1 MLKRTLTH
9 THAYSQTHK
18 HARASHTHT
27 MNPNL
32 LTYTQIHVCKHATH
46 IVNRHTNLHAPSHT
60 HTHTNIHKKVFQKH
74 THIDYKQRRL
84 KNQLGRTNIILKVT
98 RKKGKKEK
106 IFLCMIKLWFSYDEA
121 SRWPLPSI
129 HRSSLPRSLGPSHL
143 RPGVRIWL
151 DLSTVTL
158 MQMKYKVRFRW

>member
-60 HTHTNIHKKVFQKH
+60 HTHTHTQKGFSKAHSHWLQTKKVKKSIGTNQHNSKSNEKKREKRENFFMYDKTLIFIWWSISLTTSIHPQILPPSLFRSVTPAAWGPHLVGLVNRH
-74 THIDYKQRRL
+74 THANEI
-84 KNQLGRTNIILKVT
+84 
-98 RKKGKKEK
+98 
-106 IFLCMIKLWFSYDEA
+106 
-121 SRWPLPSI
+121 
-129 HRSSLPRSLGPSHL
+129 
-143 RPGVRIWL
+143 
-151 DLSTVTL
+151 
-158 MQMKYKVRFRW
+158 

>member
-98 RKKGKKEK
+98 RKREK
-106 IFLCMIKLWFSYDEA
+106 RENFFMYDKTLIFIWWSISLTT
-121 SRWPLPSI
+121 SI
-129 HRSSLPRSLGPSHL
+129 HPQILPPSLFRSVTPAAWGPHL
-143 RPGVRIWL
+143 VGLVNRHTHANEI
-151 DLSTVTL
+151 
-158 MQMKYKVRFRW
+158 

>member
-46 IVNRHTNLHAPSHT
+46 IVNRHTNLHAPSLT
-60 HTHTNIHKKVFQKH
+60 HTHTQKVISKAHSHWLERKKVKISIGTNQHNFKSNEKKREKRENFFMYDKTLIFIWWSISLTTSIHPQILPPSLFRSVTPAAWGPHLVGLVNRH
-74 THIDYKQRRL
+74 THANEI
-84 KNQLGRTNIILKVT
+84 
-98 RKKGKKEK
+98 
-106 IFLCMIKLWFSYDEA
+106 
-121 SRWPLPSI
+121 
-129 HRSSLPRSLGPSHL
+129 
-143 RPGVRIWL
+143 
-151 DLSTVTL
+151 
-158 MQMKYKVRFRW
+158 